1 MRGTVRLAAFLAAVA
16 LVGAACTTD
25 HPGAQPTT
33 TTSMSTTRSSKPAP
47 PDKNLRNVARAVIY
61 RDGIAYVLPET
72 AAQMICGT
80 LSPAEWR
87 TVLGSDVGRAV
98 YGDVDATCRVSTG
111 SVTIDMTR
119 TVQALDAEGER
130 IADRRVTIEPS
141 SASGRVAAAQAAL
154 VPLAEQDIPAQ
165 QRVGAE
171 PVLHLLAQTTIDLD
185 QADPAPDLLPGL
197 LRQVLATLLPRLTPD
212 GPATPVEVS
221 GKLAFTAT
229 EPVAGVAIYDLPQT
243 VQSLVL
249 CTVVPRESGIKPPVG
264 GIFVDSVS
272 ECQISKP
279 VRIFTKV
286 DRLLPAVQ
294 EQFTVAGHPAQEMAD
309 VGIVIDL
316 LTMPNEY
323 GTEARHLTL
332 RLQNYRSSAQLRA
345 WAEKVAPPLL
355 AAA

>member
-1 MRGTVRLAAFLAAVA
+1 MCGTIRLAAVLAAAA
-16 LVGAACTTD
+16 LVSAACTSDPT
-25 HPGAQPTT
+25 GSQLTT
-33 TTSMSTTRSSKPAP
+33 TTSASTTRSSKPAP
-47 PDKNLRNVARAVIY
+47 PDTNLRNVARAAIY
-61 RDGIAYVLPET
+61 GDGIAYVLPET
-72 AAQMICGT
+72 AAQMICGA

-98 YGDVDATCRVSTG
+98 YGDVDAKCRLSSG
-111 SVTIDMTR
+111 SVTIDMTG
-119 TVQALDAEGER
+119 TVQALGAVGER

-171 PVLHLLAQTTIDLD
+171 PVLHLLAQTTIDLE
-185 QADPAPDLLPGL
+185 QADAAPDLLPGL
-197 LRQVLATLLPRLTPD
+197 LRRVLAALLPRLTPH
-212 GPATPVEVS
+212 GPATPVEAA
-221 GKLAFTAT
+221 GTLTFTAT
-229 EPVAGVAIYDLPQT
+229 EPVAGVPIYDLPQT

-249 CTVVPRESGIKPPVG
+249 CTVVPRESGIKPSVG

-272 ECQISKP
+272 ECQIGKP
-279 VRIFTKV
+279 ARIFTKV
-286 DRLLPAVQ
+286 DRFLPAVQ
-294 EQFTVAGHPAQEMAD
+294 EQFTIAGHPAQEIAD

-345 WAEKVAPPLL
+345 WAGKVAPPLL

>member
-1 MRGTVRLAAFLAAVA
+1 MRGAIRIAAVLA
-16 LVGAACTTD
+16 VASLVGTACTND
-25 HPGAQPTT
+25 RNGAQPTT
-33 TTSMSTTRSSKPAP
+33 TTGTSTTRSPKPAP
-47 PDKNLRNVARAVIY
+47 PDRNLRNVARAAIY
-61 RDGIAYVLPET
+61 SDGIAYVLPET
-72 AAQMICGT
+72 AAQMICGA

-98 YGDVDATCRVSTG
+98 YGDVDAKCRLSAG

-119 TVQALDAEGER
+119 TVQVLGAVGER
-130 IADRRVTIEPS
+130 IADRRVSIEPS

-171 PVLHLLAQTTIDLD
+171 PVLRLLAQTTDLE
-185 QADPAPDLLPGL
+185 QADLAPDLLPGL
-197 LRQVLATLLPRLTPD
+197 LRRVLAALLPRLAPD
-212 GPATPVEVS
+212 GPATPVEAA
-221 GKLAFTAT
+221 GRLTFTAT
-229 EPVAGVAIYDLPQT
+229 ELVAGVPIYDLPQT

-279 VRIFTKV
+279 ARIFTKV
-286 DRLLPAVQ
+286 DRFLPAVR
-294 EQFTVAGHPAQEMAD
+294 EQFTIAGHPAQEIAE
-309 VGIVIDL
+309 VGIVIDP

-323 GTEARHLTL
+323 GTEARHLTI